1 MKNRD
6 LEATWAYHDATKHSV
21 WSIRNDPHYLDFD
34 NQPLP
39 FKIYPEL
46 EPIPL
51 PHDRPV
57 STMTALSAISTITA
71 SDGTCIPDKTTLA
84 SLLNYSAGITKR
96 STFPGGEMVFRAA
109 ACTGALYHIELY
121 LVCGDLP
128 DLPAGVYHFG
138 VQDFALRK
146 LREGDFRRVL
156 SAASGQEP
164 SIAHAPAMIVCT
176 GTYWRNSWKYRS
188 RTYRHCFW
196 DNGTILANLLA
207 ISTAHA
213 VPARVVMGFVDDTVN
228 RLLDL
233 DTDRE
238 VALSLV
244 PLGYTSETTIGDAP
258 DVRPLN
264 LSTVPLS
271 RTEEEYPLIGAMH
284 EASSLTTEE
293 EARVWR
299 GSTPAT
305 STIESASLTFSP
317 PPLAKE
323 EAPTE
328 PIEKVIVRRG
338 SSRQFLRQPIS
349 SAQLITI
356 LQRSTQG
363 VPADFLEPEGTI
375 INDLY
380 LIVHAVEGL
389 PAGAYLYHRDEN
401 SLELLKEGDFRQM
414 AGHLGLGQAI
424 PADASADVFFL
435 ADLNPLLDRY
445 GNRAY
450 RATQMEAG
458 IIGGKMYLAAY
469 AQKLGA
475 SGLTFFDDDVI
486 SFFSPHAEGKS
497 VMFLVALGRPLRKR
511 IRRPDPS
518 ST

>member
-1 MKNRD
+1 MQNRD

-34 NQPLP
+34 NQPVP
-39 FKIYPEL
+39 FKIYSDL
-46 EPIPL
+46 EPLPL
-51 PHDRPV
+51 PHDRPL
-57 STMTALSAISTITA
+57 STMPALSAISTITG
-71 SDGTCIPDKTTLA
+71 SDRTCIPDKPTLA
-84 SLLNYSAGITKR
+84 TLLHYSAGITKR
-96 STFPGGEMVFRAA
+96 RTFPGGEMLFRAA

-121 LVCGDLP
+121 LVCGDLL

-146 LREGDFRRVL
+146 LREGDYRSIL
-156 SAASGQEP
+156 SAASGREA
-164 SIAHAPAMIVCT
+164 SIAHAPATIVCT

-213 VPARVVMGFVDDTVN
+213 IPTRVVMGFVDAKVN
-228 RLLDL
+228 QLLSL

-244 PLGYTSETTIGDAP
+244 PLGYTAETTTGHAT
-258 DVRPLN
+258 DVPALN
-264 LSTVPLS
+264 FTTVPLS
-271 RTEEEYPLIGAMH
+271 RTQEDYPLIRAMH
-284 EASSLTTEE
+284 EASSLNTEE
-293 EARVWR
+293 EAREWHR
-299 GSTPAT
+299 SPPAA
-305 STIESASLTFSP
+305 SILESSGPTLSP
-317 PPLAKE
+317 PPLAE
-323 EAPTE
+323 DEAPIE
-328 PIEKVIVRRG
+328 PIEKAIVRRG

-356 LQRSTQG
+356 LQKSTHG
-363 VPADFLEPEGTI
+363 VPADFLEPNGAM

-389 PAGAYLYHRDEN
+389 PPGAYVYHPREN

-414 AGHLGLGQAI
+414 AGYLGLGQAI

-435 ADLNPLLDRY
+435 TDLNPLLERH

-450 RATQMEAG
+450 RVAQMEAG

-475 SGLTFFDDDVI
+475 SGLTFFDDDVT

-511 IRRPDPS
+511 IRRPDPP